1 MTGHANRL
9 AAEAGRHLTGTAI
22 DRDRPLQFTLDGR
35 VINGFAGDTV
45 LSAVLA
51 SGIDTVG
58 LRHDAPL
65 ALSVRY
71 APTIIAAA
79 LAGDPQQALAMER
92 TPATAGAEYLT
103 LSGNR
108 RRPIAGWLRR
118 LTRPRASLGLDLD
131 QPHAMRIPWPTTA
144 GAQERTVDLI
154 VVGGGVAGMT
164 AAVAGAKAG
173 LKVALLE
180 STPRLGGD
188 ARLFGTLEGEETPD
202 QSIGR
207 LTDALAKSDAITVW
221 TNAEVFAARTGA
233 IRAHV
238 IEMSGGVPSGR
249 VVDLHASHIVIATG
263 SIERLPIFPGN
274 RLPGVVGALE
284 AFELAH
290 HYGVWRGQS
299 ALFATVSGP
308 AYRLA
313 MLASDAGVAVPRIID
328 GRSQPQSR
336 FIEFSKAYGITLAA
350 GTVVASARPAA
361 KGKGL
366 VVTPQLA
373 MEDIIRTEPDL
384 VVDRLI
390 ACGGWQPDLTLWHMA
405 GGESRWN
412 SVAARLEPTA
422 GPAGIALAGSA
433 AGYLS
438 RRACL
443 ASGGDAIDLLLGR
456 PRRTVDELTIDPIY
470 ETPDAP
476 AFVATASEEPG
487 APSFLDAGRRYI
499 ERPLT
504 AQSRWPTWL
513 PFAPKPAGWSLA
525 DTPQPLDV
533 ADIAAGV
540 QLGAIPASSAGIVAQ
555 ERVAMVAIATTP
567 AAGSEAST
575 RLPLPLIP
583 SFLAGRF
590 GSGAQLWVIAPS
602 ETRTLEPGAL
612 IHRSADDTDP
622 LAAIGVVVRVT
633 TDATIA
639 LLAAS
644 HTGASQTAAV
654 REQDRA
660 TSVRLV
666 APYVAGMSLAAA
678 LGSGAG
684 AP

>member
-1 MTGHANRL
+1 MKGQPNRL
-9 AAEAGRHLTGTAI
+9 AAGPSRHLTGAAI
-22 DRDRPLQFTLDGR
+22 DRNQPLEFTLDGR
-35 VINGFAGDTV
+35 IIHGFAGDTV

-65 ALSVRY
+65 ALSARY
-71 APTIIAAA
+71 APAIIPTA

-92 TPATAGAEYLT
+92 TPAIAGAEYVT
-103 LSGNR
+103 LSGSR
-108 RRPIAGWLRR
+108 RGSMAGWLRR

-131 QPHAMRIPWPTTA
+131 RALAMRIPWLTSA
-144 GAQERTVDLI
+144 GVQQEPVDLI

-173 LKVALLE
+173 LKVTLLE
-180 STPRLGGD
+180 ATPRLGGN

-202 QSIGR
+202 ESIAR
-207 LTDALAKSDAITVW
+207 LTESIAKSDAIAVLTH
-221 TNAEVFAARTGA
+221 AEVFAARTGA
-233 IRAHV
+233 VRAHIIETSSGVASSRV
-238 IEMSGGVPSGR
+238 I
-249 VVDLHASHIVIATG
+249 DLHAAHIVIATG

-274 RLPGVVGALE
+274 RQPGIIGALE
-284 AFELAH
+284 AFELAY
-290 HYGVWRGQS
+290 HYGVWPGQS
-299 ALFATVSGP
+299 ALFATVSSP

-313 MLASDAGVAVPRIID
+313 MLASDAGIAVPRIID
-328 GRSQPQSR
+328 GRPQPQSR

-350 GTVVASARPAA
+350 GTIVASARPAA

-373 MEDIIRTEPDL
+373 MEGLTRTEPDL
-384 VVDRLI
+384 AGDRLI

-412 SVAARLEPTA
+412 SVAARLEPTIGSA
-422 GPAGIALAGSA
+422 GVALAGSA
-433 AGYLS
+433 AGYLG

-456 PRRTVDELTIDPIY
+456 PRRTVEELIIDPIY

-476 AFVATASEEPG
+476 ASIAIAGEEPV

-504 AQSRWPTWL
+504 TRSRWPAWL
-513 PFAPKPAGWSLA
+513 PFGPKPAGWSLA

-555 ERVAMVAIATTP
+555 ERVAMVAITP
-567 AAGSEAST
+567 AVASGDAA
-575 RLPLPLIP
+575 RPPLPLVP
-583 SFLAGRF
+583 GFLAGRF
-590 GSGAQLWVIAPS
+590 GTDAQLWVIAPS

-622 LAAIGVVVRVT
+622 LAAIGVVVRT
-633 TDATIA
+633 TTEATIA

-644 HTGASQTAAV
+644 HTGAGQTAAV

-666 APYVAGMSLAAA
+666 APYMVGMDLAAA
-678 LGSGAG
+678 LSSGAG
-684 AP
+684 TP

>member
-1 MTGHANRL
+1 MKGQPNRL
-9 AAEAGRHLTGTAI
+9 AAEASRHLAGTAI
-22 DRDRPLQFTLDGR
+22 DRSRPLQFGLDGR
-35 VINGFAGDTV
+35 IIHGFAGDTV

-65 ALSVRY
+65 ALSARY

-92 TPATAGAEYLT
+92 TPAVAGAEYLT
-103 LSGNR
+103 LSGTR

-131 QPHAMRIPWPTTA
+131 RPYAMRIPWLTSA
-144 GAQERTVDLI
+144 GIQEQPVDLI
-154 VVGGGVAGMT
+154 VVGGGVAGMS

-173 LKVALLE
+173 LKVTLLE
-180 STPRLGGD
+180 ATPRLGGH

-202 QSIGR
+202 ESIAR
-207 LTDALAKSDAITVW
+207 LTEAIAKSDAITVW
-221 TNAEVFAARTGA
+221 TNAEVFAARAGA
-233 IRAHV
+233 VRAHV
-238 IEMSGGVPSGR
+238 IETSGGVPSPR
-249 VVDLHASHIVIATG
+249 VIDLHADHIVIATG

-274 RLPGVVGALE
+274 RRPGIVGALE

-299 ALFATVSGP
+299 ALFATTSSP

-313 MLASDAGVAVPRIID
+313 MLASDAGIAVARIID
-328 GRSQPQSR
+328 GRPQPQSR

-350 GTVVASARPAA
+350 STIVASVRPASKS
-361 KGKGL
+361 KGII
-366 VVTPQLA
+366 VTPQLA
-373 MEDIIRTEPDL
+373 MEGLTRAEPDL
-384 VVDRLI
+384 IGDRLI

-412 SVAARLEPTA
+412 SVAALLEPTS
-422 GPAGIALAGSA
+422 GLSGVALAGSA

-456 PRRTVDELTIDPIY
+456 PRRAVEELTIDPIY
-470 ETPDAP
+470 ETPDGP
-476 AFVATASEEPG
+476 ASVATASEEPA
-487 APSFLDAGRRYI
+487 APSFLDASRRYI
-499 ERPLT
+499 ERPLAT
-504 AQSRWPTWL
+504 KSRWPAWL

-555 ERVAMVAIATTP
+555 ERVAMVAIAAAP
-567 AAGSEAST
+567 AAGSEASA
-575 RLPLPLIP
+575 RPPQPLVP
-583 SFLAGRF
+583 SFLSGRF
-590 GSGAQLWVIAPS
+590 GNDAQLWVIAPS

-622 LAAIGVVVRVT
+622 LSAIGVVVRVT

-644 HTGASQTAAV
+644 HTGAGQTAAV

-660 TSVRLV
+660 TSVRLI
-666 APYVAGMSLAAA
+666 AAYVAGMDLAAA
-678 LGSGAG
+678 LGSGA
-684 AP
+684 

>member
-1 MTGHANRL
+1 MKGQPNRL
-9 AAEAGRHLTGTAI
+9 TAEASRHLAGAAI
-22 DRDRPLQFTLDGR
+22 DRNCPLQFSLDGR
-35 VINGFAGDTV
+35 IIHGFAGDTV

-65 ALSVRY
+65 ALSARY
-71 APTIIAAA
+71 APTIIPAA

-92 TPATAGAEYLT
+92 TPAIAGAEYLT
-103 LSGNR
+103 LSGTTR
-108 RRPIAGWLRR
+108 RAIAGWVRR
-118 LTRPRASLGLDLD
+118 LTRPSASLGLDLD
-131 QPHAMRIPWPTTA
+131 RPQAMRIPWLTSA
-144 GAQERTVDLI
+144 GVQEQPVDLI
-154 VVGGGVAGMT
+154 VVGGGVAGMS

-173 LKVALLE
+173 LKVTLLE
-180 STPRLGGD
+180 STPRLGGK

-202 QSIGR
+202 ESIIR
-207 LTDALAKSDAITVW
+207 LTEAIAKSDAITVL
-221 TNAEVFAARTGA
+221 THAEVFAARAGA
-233 IRAHV
+233 VRAHI
-238 IEMSGGVPSGR
+238 IETSGGVPSPR
-249 VVDLHASHIVIATG
+249 VVDRHASHIVIATG

-274 RLPGVVGALE
+274 RQPGIVGALE

-299 ALFATVSGP
+299 ALFATTSSP

-313 MLASDAGVAVPRIID
+313 MLASDAGITVPRIID
-328 GRSQPQSR
+328 GRPQPQSR

-350 GTVVASARPAA
+350 STVVAAARPAP

-373 MEDIIRTEPDL
+373 MEGLARTELDL
-384 VVDRLI
+384 VGDRLI

-412 SVAARLEPTA
+412 SVAARIEPTV
-422 GPAGIALAGSA
+422 GPSDVALAGSA

-456 PRRTVDELTIDPIY
+456 PRRMVEELTIDPIY

-476 AFVATASEEPG
+476 ASIATASEEPA

-499 ERPLT
+499 ERPVT
-504 AQSRWPTWL
+504 TKSRWPTWL

-555 ERVAMVAIATTP
+555 ERVAMVAIAAAHTT
-567 AAGSEAST
+567 GSEDSA
-575 RLPLPLIP
+575 RPPLPLVP

-590 GSGAQLWVIAPS
+590 GNDAQLWVIAPS

-612 IHRSADDTDP
+612 IHRSADDTNP
-622 LAAIGVVVRVT
+622 MAAIGVVVRVT

-639 LLAAS
+639 LIAAS

-666 APYVAGMSLAAA
+666 APYVAGMT
-678 LGSGAG
+678 
-684 AP
+684 